1 MKARAGQRVVIQL
14 SQMDLLKRT
23 PVRDTIENKFKEHLK
38 SCEDK
43 ESVVITNGKITK
55 QAEGLSSPYFSVDY
69 RYELEYDV
77 EPKQDVEYRDCLHFM
92 LCSTF

>member
-1 MKARAGQRVVIQL
+1 
-14 SQMDLLKRT
+14 
-23 PVRDTIENKFKEHLK
+23 
-38 SCEDK
+38 
-43 ESVVITNGKITK
+43 VVITNGKITK